1 MLENAEAN
9 RHAPPTSIGSVSDG
23 VRAGGLLFVGEPHSP
38 DTAGDL
44 AFETAHGLFV
54 GLALADLAVVVP
66 QSTDAVGPRGL
77 ARPPERPPDMGGC
90 CCG

>member
-44 AFETAHGLFV
+44 AFETAMASLWV
-54 GLALADLAVVVP
+54 LP
-66 QSTDAVGPRGL
+66 WPISRS
-77 ARPPERPPDMGGC
+77 
-90 CCG
+90 

>member
-54 GLALADLAVVVP
+54 GLALADLAVVVAAAF
-66 QSTDAVGPRGL
+66 AVGHADLGHRDDVQRRVEL
-77 ARPPERPPDMGGC
+77 AVAAA
-90 CCG
+90 